1 MGLQSGLR
9 VVFVRL
15 FTVKGLLAAAAVRA
29 VTGVVFAARR
39 SDEWLK
45 RLVGDMGKGKNL
57 SFNWE

>member
-9 VVFVRL
+9 VEFVRL
-15 FTVKGLLAAAAVRA
+15 FTVKGLLAAAAVMA
-29 VTGVVFAARR
+29 VTGVVFAACR

-45 RLVGDMGKGKNL
+45 RLVGDMGKGENL